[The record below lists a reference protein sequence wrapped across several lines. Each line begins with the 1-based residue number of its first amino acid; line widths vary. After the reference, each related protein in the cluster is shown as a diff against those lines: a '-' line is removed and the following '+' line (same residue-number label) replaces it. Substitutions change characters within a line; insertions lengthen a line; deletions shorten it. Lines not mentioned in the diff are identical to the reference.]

1 MATSS
6 SAKKVAR
13 VAARSG
19 GGSSANKQANWLFP
33 VAIGLIV
40 VLGIGVVVYA
50 RAENGGG
57 SGNTIAPRARLS
69 EGEAF
74 DHWHAAFAVNV
85 CGKELPPPS
94 DAIED
99 ISGIHT
105 HGDGLVHI
113 HPFTTRASG
122 RNATMKRFFDQIGL
136 EVTNEGFEGPDGK
149 VYKEGETECGGKPG
163 ELVLAHW
170 DDARTA
176 ATAPPDDVIRNDFS
190 EVRFS
195 ENYGAYTLAYEVE
208 GTEDI
213 PPPSS
218 SAEIEALGA
227 ADGGTTESQ
236 APEAGASPAES
247 APSESVPTESVPTES
262 VPTEPVVTDP
272 VLEDPTATTAPAAND
287 TTVTT
292 AAAGG

>member
-19 GGSSANKQANWLFP
+19 GGSSANRQANWLFP
-33 VAIGLIV
+33 MAIGLIV

-50 RAENGGG
+50 RSENGGG

-74 DHWHAAFAVNV
+74 DHWHASFAVNV
-85 CGKELPPPS
+85 CGTELPPPT
-94 DAIED
+94 DAGQD
-99 ISGIHT
+99 VLGIHT

-113 HPFTTRASG
+113 HPFASRAAG
-122 RNATMKRFFDQIGL
+122 ENATMKRFFDQIGL
-136 EVTNEGFEGPDGK
+136 EITDDAFRLPEAAEPIDGGQR
-149 VYKEGETECGGKPG
+149 VQEGETECGGEPG

-176 ATAPPDDVIRNDFS
+176 ASSPPDEIFRDDFS
-190 EVRFS
+190 EVRFT
-195 ENYGAYTLAYEVE
+195 ENYGAYTLAYVAE

-213 PPPSS
+213 PPPDS
-218 SAEIEALGA
+218 SAEIVELGA
-227 ADGGTTESQ
+227 RDGGTTGGE
-236 APEAGASPAES
+236 APEPGA
-247 APSESVPTESVPTES
+247 VPTDPSGSIPVDPAAS
-262 VPTEPVVTDP
+262 DPAAAEPAATDP
-272 VLEDPTATTAPAAND
+272 AASD
-287 TTVTT
+287 TPGTT